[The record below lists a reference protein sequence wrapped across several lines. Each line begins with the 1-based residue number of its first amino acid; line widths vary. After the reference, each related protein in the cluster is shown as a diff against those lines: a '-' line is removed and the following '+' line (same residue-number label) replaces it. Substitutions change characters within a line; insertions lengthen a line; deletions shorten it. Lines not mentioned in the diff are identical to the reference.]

1 MSDKINLK
9 DFKKEYSSLI
19 GKEVYLQSKSN
30 VRYHGILRLIDT
42 GEIWLKSAKPHGMRL
57 EDMAGKFGIE
67 IKQIGAESDVYIIKS
82 AEIESISPVSQTPPS
97 LKPTTTKP
105 DQEAKAKN
113 NENVTIDIQ
122 FKLAE
127 TKTRTKTIKPKQ
139 TSPSPPLQPKFDQA
153 KFDHQTRRIT
163 SQSIEKLE
171 EEIFE
176 QSRNRKVLAH
186 LSTPEKDNQL
196 LYQQVPSL
204 YAASKPT
211 DLSPILDQ
219 SAIYT
224 LTGSDM
230 TGSAIMTTRFHRLLQ
245 CDYCTKA
252 LNDPI
257 YLPCCGKTVCR
268 SDLVQKIATCVICK
282 QAYQQGQVFH
292 SNEKIADLLL
302 LRKNLYEMDDMNM
315 LEIDSSKY
323 FSMLIN
329 KCELKREE
337 LKQEIDKYFE
347 NYKNKLNEKE
357 ANCKAALHQGNS
369 ILESMRLVHLA
380 KEKMNN

>member
-1 MSDKINLK
+1 
-9 DFKKEYSSLI
+9 
-19 GKEVYLQSKSN
+19 
-30 VRYHGILRLIDT
+30 
-42 GEIWLKSAKPHGMRL
+42 MRL

-113 NENVTIDIQ
+113 NDNVTIDIQ

-139 TSPSPPLQPKFDQA
+139 TSPSPPLQPKFDQT

-230 TGSAIMTTRFHRLLQ
+230 TGSAIVSQFKTSLIFLIHFFSFKFADDQMTTRFHRLLQ

-282 QAYQQGQVFH
+282 EALGASQQVLLSCSHTFH
-292 SNEKIADLLL
+292 RKCLEAFEK
-302 LRKNLYEMDDMNM
+302 
-315 LEIDSSKY
+315 
-323 FSMLIN
+323 F
-329 KCELKREE
+329 
-337 LKQEIDKYFE
+337 
-347 NYKNKLNEKE
+347 
-357 ANCKAALHQGNS
+357 
-369 ILESMRLVHLA
+369 ILT
-380 KEKMNN
+380 

>member
-1 MSDKINLK
+1 
-9 DFKKEYSSLI
+9 
-19 GKEVYLQSKSN
+19 
-30 VRYHGILRLIDT
+30 
-42 GEIWLKSAKPHGMRL
+42 MRL

-113 NENVTIDIQ
+113 NDNVTIDIQ

-153 KFDHQTRRIT
+153 KFEQAKFDQAKFDHQTRRVT

-230 TGSAIMTTRFHRLLQ
+230 TGSAIVSQFKTSLIFLIHFFSFKFADDQMTTRFHRLLQ

-323 FSMLIN
+323 FSMLI
-329 KCELKREE
+329 
-337 LKQEIDKYFE
+337 
-347 NYKNKLNEKE
+347 
-357 ANCKAALHQGNS
+357 S
-369 ILESMRLVHLA
+369 
-380 KEKMNN
+380 